1 MGGDPGDERIR
12 VGEGIVWRGF
22 RGSFHEDPGM
32 GMAAVCTGSNGL
44 GIKKIF
50 RNYMTDFNVI
60 RQYNFPTTIRFGAGA
75 VKELPEHLV
84 AAGLSRPL
92 LVTDPVVAQLDFFQ
106 EIKKSLGVRS
116 ISVEVFSDIHKNP
129 VKSDV
134 EKGGEA
140 FVTSGR
146 DSIIGIGGGAAMD
159 VARAITLRIHHRRD
173 LFDYDDLIGG
183 DIYVTGDVPYFIT
196 VPTTSGTG
204 SEVGRSAIIS
214 EDDTHRKRIL
224 FSPKL
229 LAKIVYAD
237 PLLTMDLPP
246 FVTAATGMDALT
258 HNLEAYIARMVHPM
272 CEGIALEGIDLITQ
286 SIVKAVHQ
294 PDLESRSKLMIAS
307 LMGAV
312 AFQKGLG
319 VVHSLAHPMS
329 SLLDTHH
336 GLANAVN
343 LPYGMKFNVSGFE
356 PKFRKIARTMELK
369 EESGDAVVERLFA
382 LNKELNLPVRLRD
395 AGVKEEHLETLADL
409 AFADFC
415 HPNNPKPVSREDF
428 LNLYR
433 EAL

>member
-1 MGGDPGDERIR
+1 
-12 VGEGIVWRGF
+12 
-22 RGSFHEDPGM
+22 
-32 GMAAVCTGSNGL
+32 
-44 GIKKIF
+44 
-50 RNYMTDFNVI
+50 MTDFSTI

-75 VKELPEHLV
+75 IKELPDHL
-84 AAGLSRPL
+84 AAGGYSRPL
-92 LVTDPVVAQLDFFQ
+92 LVTDPMVAQLGFFKD
-106 EIKKSLGVRS
+106 IIRSLEAKGL
-116 ISVEVFSDIHKNP
+116 SVEVFSDIHKNP

-134 EKGGEA
+134 LKGGDA
-140 FVTSGR
+140 FAGTER

-159 VARAITLRIHHRRD
+159 VARAIVLRIHHHRD

-183 DIYVTGDVPYFIT
+183 DQYVTGEVPYFVT

-237 PLLTMDLPP
+237 PLLTMELPP

-258 HNLEAYIARMVHPM
+258 HNLEAYLAKMYHPM
-272 CEGIALEGIDLITQ
+272 CEGIALEGIELINR
-286 SIVKAVHQ
+286 SLVKAVHQ
-294 PDLESRSKLMIAS
+294 PDVESRSIMMIGS

-343 LPYGMKFNVSGFE
+343 LPYGMRYNIGGSEK
-356 PKFRKIARTMELK
+356 KFRQIARMMELSV
-369 EESGDAVVERLFA
+369 EDGEAVVERLFA
-382 LNKELNLPVRLRD
+382 LNGELGLPTRLRD
-395 AGVKEEHLETLADL
+395 AGVRQEHIETLADL

-428 LNLYR
+428 KKLYE